1 MIIKYSPDV
10 LAKLAVDLSH
20 GSYIDPKILND
31 IQTVISTIRIDPDDK
46 GGLRM
51 HISTILE
58 YLKKTYPRA
67 K

>member
-10 LAKLAVDLSH
+10 LAKVAVDLSH
-20 GSYIDPKILND
+20 GSYIDPKISND
-31 IQTVISTIRIDPDDK
+31 VRNVIYTIRIGPDDK

-51 HISTILE
+51 HTSTILE